1 MIIQWSLW
9 IATSDRPVRPGAPR
23 GNTSRRLARNREAV
37 GARGALDIAGNATVA
52 TVAYLAVLGVTVIF
66 VAAAAHVTRARAVAR
81 QGVGIILRRGG
92 PAT

>member
-23 GNTSRRLARNREAV
+23 GNTSSRLARNREAV
-37 GARGALDIAGNATVA
+37 GARGVLDIAGNATVA
-52 TVAYLAVLGVTVIF
+52 TVAFLAVLGVTVIF
-66 VAAAAHVTRARAVAR
+66 VAAAHVTRARAVAR
-81 QGVGIILRRGG
+81 QGVGSILRRGG